1 MLPRLKCPVVALEEH
16 YWDKEL
22 AAQFVGGEGV
32 RDPEMLKRLHD
43 LGEVRIK
50 EMDEAGID
58 MQILSHGAP
67 SAQKLSGADAVD
79 LTRRVNDRLHAVVT
93 GNPKRFAAF
102 AALPTSDPK
111 AAADELERTTKLGF
125 KGAMIHGLANEV
137 FLDDK
142 RFWPIYE
149 RAQALDIPIYL
160 HPSVPLPVVMDAYYK
175 DYAKDFP
182 MVVRAAWGY
191 TVETATQAIRMVL
204 SGVFDAYPRL
214 KIILGHL
221 GETLPFL
228 VWRIDQALARPGAK
242 TFSFRDAFCG
252 HFYITTSG
260 NFSNPALLCCVHGDR
275 RRPYPVRGRLAVR
288 RQQAGGA
295 VDGNRPVVRRGQ
307 GQDPER
313 QRPAAASALAAFGRL
328 PLTARHCMGTGG
340 VASALL
346 RSTGP

>member
-1 MLPRLKCPVVALEEH
+1 MFKKPNCPVIAVEEH
-16 YWDKEL
+16 YWDAEL
-22 AAQFVGGEGV
+22 SKTYTGLESGRPGPQME
-32 RDPEMLKRLHD
+32 RLFD
-43 LGEVRIK
+43 LGALRIK

-58 MQILSHGAP
+58 MQVISHGAP
-67 SAQKLSGADAVD
+67 SAQKLPADGAAALV
-79 LTRRVNDRLHAVVT
+79 RGANDRLAAACAAH
-93 GNPKRFAAF
+93 PKRFAAF
-102 AALPTSDPK
+102 AALPSNDPK
-111 AAADELERTTKLGF
+111 AAADELERAVTKLGM
-125 KGAMIHGLANEV
+125 KGAMMHGLSGGV

-242 TFSFRDAFCG
+242 TLSFREAFCG

-260 NFSNPALLCCVHGDR
+260 NFSNPALLCCVMELGIDR
-275 RRPYPVRGRLAVR
+275 ILF
-288 RQQAGGA
+288 A
-295 VDGNRPVVRRGQ
+295 VDWPFVANKPAVQWMETVPLCDEDKAKILSGNA
-307 GQDPER
+307 
-313 QRPAAASALAAFGRL
+313 QR
-328 PLTARHCMGTGG
+328 
-340 VASALL
+340 LL
-346 RSTGP
+346 RL